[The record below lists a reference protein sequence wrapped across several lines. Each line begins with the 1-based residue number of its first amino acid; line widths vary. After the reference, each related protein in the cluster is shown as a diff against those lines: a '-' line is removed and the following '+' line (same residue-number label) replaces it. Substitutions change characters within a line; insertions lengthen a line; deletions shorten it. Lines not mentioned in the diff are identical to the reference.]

1 MNTKQVRKLV
11 KSKSEQQP
19 KKYSE
24 LEKMEFAEKYLMN
37 YLAATLITLRDEF
50 GFGKKRLE
58 NFLQRETDQA
68 NYMRDSLVTSKE
80 ILETLKQETGFDF
93 HEFVRKRILID
104 SMGENQK

>member
-11 KSKSEQQP
+11 KSKSEQQQ

-24 LEKMEFAEKYLMN
+24 LEKVEFAEKYLMN

-93 HEFVRKRILID
+93 YEFVRKRLLIE
-104 SMGENQK
+104 SMGEKQK

>member
-1 MNTKQVRKLV
+1 MNTKQVKKLV

-68 NYMRDSLVTSKE
+68 NYMRDNLVTSKE

-93 HEFVRKRILID
+93 YEFVRKRLLTE
-104 SMGENQK
+104 SMGEKQK